1 MGVKNKTTSRAMRG
15 WAVVAALLLW
25 TMVFDAF
32 AMRKIEPGE
41 VPALGPDEGLLAI
54 VFDADFYIDSARFE
68 RVDRAFSS
76 GFIPRLPAGRT
87 TELYVVPAG
96 TYRWTKITF
105 ARGWHSYR
113 YIDLS
118 KEREYRFEVK
128 PGVLGYV
135 GDAVFRAPPGKLVS
149 VHVANRSLP
158 LLDWL
163 ADKHPALLARYGFAY
178 GGMFPDPFPDFYRE
192 ALAKAGRVPDDLDS
206 GLEAPKPGELPIT
219 AADMWSRSPTRD
231 YALSPDGTLIA
242 MEVRLENG
250 GVGLDLVDVVSGTV
264 ERIFSAPLGFGTVRW
279 ESEGVLMVGIAGNG
293 MESLHVFRIGVNPG
307 GDRKVVHLAGPAGN
321 IVDDTPDKPNHIL
334 FQDYDRT
341 GKLMVHALRLDNQE
355 TLRAFR
361 RTNARQ
367 RLNKGVVDDRLWFA
381 DGHERLRAAL
391 AVRGDDIVMMHGQGD
406 AFREVLR
413 LGADNEFTPV
423 MLSFDGNLIYGLS
436 DEGRGQRDL
445 VVFDPAQGRITET
458 LFSRPGTDVDSPIFG
473 PGRKPIGVRYYQGG
487 RLTSEYF
494 DPGHAALDARLSA
507 AFPGKLVV
515 PVNRSRDNRKFLVWV
530 DASDSSPKLFYVD
543 LDRKHAEMVDDFYP
557 GIATRKMVPA
567 HSLTVKSRDGIQ
579 IEAFLT
585 LPPGEGKRPLVVMP
599 HGGPIGVADRLHFD
613 PEVQFIASLGYAV
626 LQVNFRGSEGY
637 GRLFR
642 EAGHGQYGSGIEDD
656 IDAAIQDVVARHPVD
671 ASRMCILGSSYGG
684 YSALISS
691 VRWPDRFR
699 CAVSI
704 AGLSDRLLFFTAS
717 DSVRS
722 QAGRKIMIE
731 LMGDPREHRQSFL
744 EASPLYQYR
753 KLTVPVM
760 LVHGREDLRVDFEH
774 TRRLVRMLKLD
785 GRTPVVLAFQHEGH
799 GLEGKVALD
808 IAWTGIA
815 GFLRQHLDEVPPAT
829 VPPTTVPATT
839 PAATGAPLAAR
850 E

>member
-1 MGVKNKTTSRAMRG
+1 MGVENTGGPRASRAWRLI
-15 WAVVAALLLW
+15 AALLLW
-25 TMVFDAF
+25 ALAFDVL
-32 AMRKIEPGE
+32 AMREIEPGE
-41 VPALGPDEGLLAI
+41 APELGPGEGLLAI
-54 VFDADFYIDSARFE
+54 VFDSDFYIDGARFE
-68 RVDRAFSS
+68 RVDRAFSP
-76 GFIPRLPAGRT
+76 GFIPKLQAGRT
-87 TELYVVPAG
+87 IKLYAVPAG

-105 ARGWHSYR
+105 DRGWHSYR

-118 KEREYRFEVK
+118 KDREYRFEVK
-128 PGVLGYV
+128 PGVLGYA
-135 GDAVFRAPPGKLVS
+135 GDAVFRAPAGRSIS
-149 VHVANRSLP
+149 VHIANRSLP

-163 ADKHPALLARYGFAY
+163 AKTHPASLERYGFAY
-178 GGMFPDPFPDFYRE
+178 SGMFPDPFPDFYRA
-192 ALAKAGRVPDDLDS
+192 ALARLERVPDDLDK
-206 GLEAPKPGELPIT
+206 GLEPPMPGVLPIP
-219 AADMWSRSPTRD
+219 AADMWRRSQTRD
-231 YALSPDGTLIA
+231 FALSPDGTLIA
-242 MEVRLENG
+242 MEVRLESG

-264 ERIFSAPLGFGTVRW
+264 ERIFTAPLAFGTVRW
-279 ESEGVLMVGIAGNG
+279 ESEGVLMAGIAGNG
-293 MESLHVFRIGVNPG
+293 MESLHIFRVGMQPG

-321 IVDDTPDKPNHIL
+321 IVDDTPDKPNHVL

-355 TLRAFR
+355 SLRAFR
-361 RTNARQ
+361 RTSSTQ

-391 AVRGDDIVMMHGQGD
+391 AVRGDDIVLMHGEG
-406 AFREVLR
+406 ATFREVLR

-423 MLSFDGNLIYGLS
+423 MLSFDGDLIYGLS

-458 LFSRPGTDVDSPIFG
+458 VFTRPGSDVHSPIFG
-473 PGRKPIGVRYYQGG
+473 PDRRPIGVRYYQGG

-530 DASDSSPKLFYVD
+530 DASDSPPKLFYVD
-543 LDRKHAEMVDDFYP
+543 LDRKHAELVDDFYP
-557 GIATRKMVPA
+557 GLAARRMVA
-567 HSLTVKSRDGIQ
+567 GKSFTVKSRDGMQ

-642 EAGHGQYGSGIEDD
+642 EAGHGEYGAGIEDD
-656 IDAAIQDVVARHPVD
+656 IDAAIRDVVARHPID

-684 YSALISS
+684 YSALISA

-717 DSVRS
+717 DAVRS
-722 QAGRKIMIE
+722 QAGRKVMIQ
-731 LMGDPREHRQSFL
+731 LMGDPRERTQAFMD
-744 EASPLYQYR
+744 ASPLYQYR
-753 KLTVPVM
+753 KLTLPVM
-760 LVHGREDLRVDFEH
+760 VVHGREDLRVDFEH
-774 TRRLVRMLKLD
+774 ARRLVRMLKLD
-785 GRTPVVLAFQHEGH
+785 GRPPVVLAFPDEGH
-799 GLEGKVALD
+799 GIDGKAALET
-808 IAWTGIA
+808 AWTGIA
-815 GFLRQHLDEVPPAT
+815 GFLRKHLDDVSPTAAPA
-829 VPPTTVPATT
+829 VAAPVVPAPGAT
-839 PAATGAPLAAR
+839 PAAPGG
-850 E
+850 

>member
-1 MGVKNKTTSRAMRG
+1 MNEDAIPHARRA
-15 WAVVAALLLW
+15 WALVAALLLW
-25 TMVFDAF
+25 AMAFDVL
-32 AMRKIEPGE
+32 AMRKVEPGE
-41 VPALGPDEGLLAI
+41 VPVLGPGEGLLAI
-54 VFDADFYIDSARFE
+54 VFDADFDIDSARFE

-76 GFIPRLPAGRT
+76 VFMPRLAAGRT
-87 TELYVVPAG
+87 IEVYVVPAG
-96 TYRWTKITF
+96 TYRWTKIIF
-105 ARGWHSYR
+105 GRGWHSYR

-128 PGVLGYV
+128 PGVLGYA
-135 GDAVFRAPPGKLVS
+135 GDAVFRNPPGKSVS
-149 VHVANRSLP
+149 VHIANRSLP

-163 ADKHPALLARYGFAY
+163 AKKHPTLLARYGFAY
-178 GGMFPDPFPDFYRE
+178 SGTFPDPFPDFYRD
-192 ALAKAGRVPDDLDS
+192 ALAKVAQVPDELEK
-206 GLEAPKPGELPIT
+206 GLEPPIPGVLPIP
-219 AADMWSRSPTRD
+219 AADMWRRSDTRD
-231 YALSPDGTLIA
+231 FALSPDGTLIA
-242 MEVRLENG
+242 MEVRLDSG
-250 GVGLDLVDVVSGTV
+250 GVGLDLIDVVSGTV
-264 ERIFSAPLGFGTVRW
+264 ERIYTAPLGFGTVRW

-293 MESLHVFRIGVNPG
+293 MESLHIFRVSVKPG
-307 GDRKVVHLAGPAGN
+307 GDRKMVHLTGPAGN

-341 GKLMVHALRLDNQE
+341 GKLMVHALRLDDQE
-355 TLRAFR
+355 ALRNFR
-361 RTNARQ
+361 RTNSSL
-367 RLNKGVVDDRLWFA
+367 RLNKGVAEDRLWFV

-391 AVRGDDIVMMHGQGD
+391 AVRGDDVVLMHGEGNT
-406 AFREVLR
+406 FREVLR

-423 MLSFDGNLIYGLS
+423 MLSFDGDLIYGLS

-445 VVFDPAQGRITET
+445 VIFDPAQGRITET
-458 LFSRPGTDVDSPIFG
+458 VFTRPGSDVDSPIFG
-473 PGRKPIGVRYYQGG
+473 SDRKPIGVRYYQGG

-494 DPGHAALDARLSA
+494 DPGHAALDARLRA

-515 PVNRSRDNRKFLVWV
+515 PVSRSKDNRKLLVWV
-530 DASDSSPKLFYVD
+530 DASDSPPKLFYID
-543 LDRKHAEMVDDFYP
+543 LDRKHAELVDDFYP
-557 GIATRKMVPA
+557 GIAARKMVA
-567 HSLTVKSRDGIQ
+567 ASSLVVKSRDGMQ

-642 EAGHGQYGSGIEDD
+642 EAGHGEYGAGIEDD
-656 IDAAIQDVVARHPVD
+656 IDAAIQRVIAQYPVD

-691 VRWPDRFR
+691 VRWPGRFR

-722 QAGRKIMIE
+722 QAGRKVMIE
-731 LMGDPREHRQSFL
+731 LMGDPREHKQKFVDS
-744 EASPLYQYR
+744 SPLYQYR
-753 KLTVPVM
+753 KLTVPIM

-774 TRRLVRMLKLD
+774 ARRLVRMLKLD
-785 GRTPVVLAFQHEGH
+785 GRPPVVLAFPGEGH
-799 GLEGKVALD
+799 GLQGKTALET
-808 IAWTGIA
+808 AWTGIA
-815 GFLRQHLDEVPPAT
+815 GFLRQHLDA
-829 VPPTTVPATT
+829 VPPTGAAKMPAAAPATS
-839 PAATGAPLAAR
+839 PGAVPVSGS
-850 E
+850 